1 MTRPVSV
8 DVPRLALDRTGA
20 LGFGTRRVP
29 EETAIALTFNG
40 TGHAVMMATPADLE
54 DFAVGFALTEGIIER
69 AADVETIE
77 VADLGIGIELR
88 LWIAEHRMARLAE
101 RRRRMAGP
109 VGCGLCGIESLE
121 EAMRSVPQVSAPLVL
136 TPAEI
141 AAAVATI
148 APAQVL
154 GRETRAAHA
163 AGFWRPAKAGQT
175 SAGPSSAGLASGS
188 GSAGGGLLALREDVG
203 RHNALDKLVG
213 ALAREGIAAAAGA
226 IVVTSRLSVE
236 MVQKTAVAGCGVLVA
251 VSAPTALAIRA
262 AEAAGMTLIGI
273 ARGGEFEVFTHARRI
288 AGFAPPGDEA
298 APASG
303 SPPAAPL
310 SRASHVA

>member
-8 DVPRLALDRTGA
+8 DVPRIALDRTGA

-29 EETAIALTFNG
+29 EETAVALTFNG

-69 AADVETIE
+69 AADVESIE
-77 VADLGIGIELR
+77 VADLEIGIELR
-88 LWIAEHRMARLAE
+88 MWIAERRMARLAE

-109 VGCGLCGIESLE
+109 VGCGLCGIESLD
-121 EAMRSVPQVSAPLVL
+121 EAMRRVPAVSAPLVL

-141 AAAVATI
+141 AAAVAAI

-163 AGFWRPAKAGQT
+163 AGFWRPAKSGQT
-175 SAGPSSAGLASGS
+175 SGGPSSASPSSGS
-188 GSAGGGLLALREDVG
+188 VSAGGALLALREDVG

-213 ALAREGIAAAAGA
+213 ALARDGLVAAAGA

-251 VSAPTALAIRA
+251 VSAPTALAVRA

-298 APASG
+298 E
-303 SPPAAPL
+303 SPRFSSPAAPL
-310 SRASHVA
+310 AKASHVA

>member
-1 MTRPVSV
+1 VARPVTV

-29 EETAIALTFNG
+29 EETAVALTFNG

-69 AADVETIE
+69 AADVDSIE
-77 VADLGIGIELR
+77 VADLKAGIELR

-121 EAMRSVPQVSAPLVL
+121 EAMRSVPQVSAALVL

-141 AAAVATI
+141 AAAVAAIT
-148 APAQVL
+148 PAQVL

-163 AGFWRPAKAGQT
+163 AGFWRPGASGPSFIGQT
-175 SAGPSSAGLASGS
+175 SAGQSSGS
-188 GSAGGGLLALREDVG
+188 GAAGGALLALREDVG

-213 ALAREGIAAAAGA
+213 ALARDGIAAAAGA

-288 AGFAPPGDEA
+288 AGFAPPGDET
-298 APASG
+298 AS
-303 SPPAAPL
+303 SLVSSPAAPL
-310 SRASHVA
+310 AKASHVA

>member
-1 MTRPVSV
+1 MPRPVTV
-8 DVPRLALDRTGA
+8 DVPRIALDRTGA
-20 LGFGTRRVP
+20 LGCGTRRVP
-29 EETAIALTFNG
+29 EETAVALAFNG

-54 DFAVGFALTEGIIER
+54 DFAVGFALTEGIIEV

-77 VADLGIGIELR
+77 VADLEVGIELR

-121 EAMRSVPQVSAPLVL
+121 EAMRSVPQVSARLVL

-141 AAAVATI
+141 AAAVAAL

-163 AGFWRPAKAGQT
+163 AGFWRPARSGQSTGPSSAGQT
-175 SAGPSSAGLASGS
+175 SNGPSSAGPSSGS
-188 GSAGGGLLALREDVG
+188 GALQALREDVG

-213 ALAREGIAAAAGA
+213 ALARDGIAAAAGA

-262 AEAAGMTLIGI
+262 AETAGMTLIGI
-273 ARGGEFEVFTHARRI
+273 ARGGEFEVFSHARRI
-288 AGFAPPGDEA
+288 AGFAPLGDEA
-298 APASG
+298 ASSS
-303 SPPAAPL
+303 SPSAK
-310 SRASHVA
+310 ASHVA

>member
-8 DVPRLALDRTGA
+8 DVPRIALDRTGA

-29 EETAIALTFNG
+29 EETAVALTFNG

-69 AADVETIE
+69 AADVESIE
-77 VADLGIGIELR
+77 VADLEIGIELR

-121 EAMRSVPQVSAPLVL
+121 EAMRSVPPVSASLVL

-141 AAAVATI
+141 AAAVAALT
-148 APAQVL
+148 PAQVL

-163 AGFWRPAKAGQT
+163 AGFWRPANAGQ
-175 SAGPSSAGLASGS
+175 SSAGGA
-188 GSAGGGLLALREDVG
+188 LLALREDVG

-213 ALAREGIAAAAGA
+213 ALAREGLAAAAGA

-262 AEAAGMTLIGI
+262 AETAGMTLVGI

-288 AGFAPPGDEA
+288 AGLAPPGDEA
-298 APASG
+298 ESSAVTT
-303 SPPAAPL
+303 PAASPVK
-310 SRASHVA
+310 ASHVA

>member
-1 MTRPVSV
+1 VTRPVSV
-8 DVPRLALDRTGA
+8 DVPRIALDRTGA

-29 EETAIALTFNG
+29 EETAVALTFNG

-69 AADVETIE
+69 AADVESIE
-77 VADLGIGIELR
+77 VADLEAGIELR

-121 EAMRSVPQVSAPLVL
+121 EAMRSVPQVSARLVL

-141 AAAVATI
+141 AAAVAAL

-163 AGFWRPAKAGQT
+163 AGFWRPARSGQ
-175 SAGPSSAGLASGS
+175 SAGPSSAGASPGS
-188 GSAGGGLLALREDVG
+188 GALLALREDVG

-213 ALAREGIAAAAGA
+213 ALARDGITAAAGA

-236 MVQKTAVAGCGVLVA
+236 MVQKTAVVGCGVLVA

-262 AEAAGMTLIGI
+262 AEVAGMTLIGI

-298 APASG
+298 GPSASVLP
-303 SPPAAPL
+303 SAK
-310 SRASHVA
+310 ASHVA